1 LRAPRQDQIAPSK
14 TKLDQV
20 ALDFW
25 PQGVLLAPDA
35 FGAAGFA
42 PPPVSR
48 TDRVLT
54 KKGKYGLKA
63 MVHLAGLAPDAL
75 AQAADIAETNS
86 ISKKFLDHILT
97 ELRHAGLIY
106 SKKGKG
112 GGYALARP
120 AHEIRIGAIVRAL
133 DGPLA
138 PIACASVTA
147 YRPCDDCADLKSCPV
162 RLIMVAARDA
172 IASVLDQR
180 TLAEMRAL
188 SPGSELALMYNI

>member
-1 LRAPRQDQIAPSK
+1 
-14 TKLDQV
+14 
-20 ALDFW
+20 
-25 PQGVLLAPDA
+25 
-35 FGAAGFA
+35 
-42 PPPVSR
+42 
-48 TDRVLT
+48 VLT

-63 MVHLAGLAPDAL
+63 MVHLAGLAPDQL

-106 SKKGKG
+106 SKKGKSG
-112 GGYALARP
+112 GFALARP

-147 YRPCDDCADLKSCPV
+147 YRPCDDCADLRTCPV
-162 RLIMVAARDA
+162 RITMVAAREA
-172 IASVLDQR
+172 IANVLDR
-180 TLAEMRAL
+180 RSLAEMRAL
-188 SPGSELALMYNI
+188 SPGAELALMYDI

>member
-1 LRAPRQDQIAPSK
+1 M
-14 TKLDQV
+14 
-20 ALDFW
+20 
-25 PQGVLLAPDA
+25 
-35 FGAAGFA
+35 
-42 PPPVSR
+42 
-48 TDRVLT
+48 LT

-63 MVHLAGLAPDAL
+63 MVHLAGLEPDAL

-120 AHEIRIGAIVRAL
+120 AHQIRIGAIVRAL

-147 YRPCDDCADLKSCPV
+147 YRPCDDCRDLKSCPV

-180 TLAEMRAL
+180 TLAEMRAV
-188 SPGSELALMYNI
+188 SPGAELALMYNI